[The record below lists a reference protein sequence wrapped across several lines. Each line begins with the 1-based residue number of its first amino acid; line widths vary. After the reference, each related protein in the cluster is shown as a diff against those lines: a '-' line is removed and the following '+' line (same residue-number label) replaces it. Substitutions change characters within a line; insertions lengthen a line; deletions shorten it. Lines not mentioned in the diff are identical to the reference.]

1 MFAFIGAKCCSE
13 QLLTGIESWWDKWQ
27 PVRFHFCLCLGL
39 RPCERSTGRPVLG
52 TTVFVF
58 HKRDVIYLRN
68 HSACCCRR
76 CCILNFLAF
85 FFAFVFGVLPVCE
98 RALLFFL
105 VPPFTCLL
113 KALLRSCHSHLGYPC
128 HTTYVLYVPIYPSS
142 FMWWQKKKNM
152 YRERVRWE
160 VNTVSDICPG
170 SRAYSVRSCKFSIGG
185 KRNVSD
191 CSRFMNKQICNET

>member
-13 QLLTGIESWWDKWQ
+13 QLLTGVESWWDKWQ

-85 FFAFVFGVLPVCE
+85 FFCVCVWSSACVWACFIVFFSSSFHVFVKSLV
-98 RALLFFL
+98 ALLSQ
-105 VPPFTCLL
+105 PFRLSVSHHIRTV
-113 KALLRSCHSHLGYPC
+113 RSDIP
-128 HTTYVLYVPIYPSS
+128 VKLYVVTE
-142 FMWWQKKKNM
+142 KKKHVQG
-152 YRERVRWE
+152 E
-160 VNTVSDICPG
+160 G
-170 SRAYSVRSCKFSIGG
+170 
-185 KRNVSD
+185 
-191 CSRFMNKQICNET
+191 